1 MPKLNGYVLVARIR
15 TKWPNMPII
24 LTSGYLPQD
33 AAKTIK
39 NGSVEF
45 IPKPLDAAALIAIIQ
60 RLIRPPSSMQGL
72 STTRNR
78 VAA

>member
-60 RLIRPPSSMQGL
+60 RLIRSPSSMQG
-72 STTRNR
+72 
-78 VAA
+78 V